1 MRADLTLRKIAI
13 LGTRYGDLDIEQR
26 VFAPLGVTLVAGEG
40 RTEKEIVALCHA
52 AQVILCASAPKIT
65 ASIIRQLP
73 HLAAIVRYGIGVDSI
88 DLIAATRR
96 KIFVANVPDYCVEE
110 VATHAM
116 ALILAWTRK
125 LPMAMRSVARGEWTL
140 ESLRPLQSA
149 QDLVVGLVGFGRI
162 AQCVAR
168 MARAVGFRVVA
179 ADPYVGADQMRKRK
193 VESVSFARLVE
204 QADFISLH
212 LPLNKK
218 TRHCIDAG
226 VLRRMKSTAYLINT
240 ARGELVDERALYG
253 SLKQRQIAGAALDV
267 LENEPRV
274 ERSLLPGLDSVAI
287 TPHCAWYT
295 ERSQR
300 ALREKAC
307 AEVVRILRGKV
318 PKNLVNLEVLG

>member
-1 MRADLTLRKIAI
+1 M
-13 LGTRYGDLDIEQR
+13 
-26 VFAPLGVTLVAGEG
+26 
-40 RTEKEIVALCHA
+40 
-52 AQVILCASAPKIT
+52 
-65 ASIIRQLP
+65 
-73 HLAAIVRYGIGVDSI
+73 
-88 DLIAATRR
+88 
-96 KIFVANVPDYCVEE
+96 VEE
-110 VATHAM
+110 VATHAIT
-116 ALILAWTRK
+116 LILAWTRK
-125 LPMAMRSVARGEWTL
+125 LPMAVRSVAKGEWTL

-162 AQCVAR
+162 ARRVAGL
-168 MARAVGFRVVA
+168 AQAIGFRVFA
-179 ADPYVGADQMRKRK
+179 TDPYVDANSIRKK
-193 VESVSFARLVE
+193 KAEPVSFARLIR

-212 LPLNKK
+212 LPLNAK
-218 TRHCIDAG
+218 TRHCINAG
-226 VLRRMKSTAYLINT
+226 VLQRMKSTAYLINT

-253 SLKQRQIAGAALDV
+253 ALKRGQIAGAALDV

-274 ERSLLPGLDSVAI
+274 ERSLLPALESVTI